1 MTTTTTGFPEEVTT
15 TAVTTATTNTDDGG
29 GEGNRTNSQSTSNL
43 SDNNSISPPA
53 TLDARRPS
61 AILQLNKATNTWKI
75 TQQSKQRNNSQHSQ
89 HKRKSS
95 MKRGG
100 GSGSS
105 GSGKNSLHS
114 SFLKLQAYLRQENA
128 AEFRFRTMVAFIFFA
143 ILVLVLLTRY
153 MHYQREINMSIIR
166 QIYLHKNNR
175 KITFI
180 DKDGGNLLH
189 IHYGLNIP
197 ADIQPVNCRSISENT
212 VHCLDWKYRAHL
224 NVKSYK
230 ENYRNALKV
239 EDPVTCYKFKW
250 QSYEKYSTI
259 KDCFDM
265 TDSHWWEIFCFVF
278 VEDFPH

>member
-1 MTTTTTGFPEEVTT
+1 MTTTVP
-15 TAVTTATTNTDDGG
+15 TATTNTDDGG
-29 GEGNRTNSQSTSNL
+29 GNRTNSQSTSNL
-43 SDNNSISPPA
+43 SDNNSISPPT

-61 AILQLNKATNTWKI
+61 SNAILQLNKETNTWKI
-75 TQQSKQRNNSQHSQ
+75 TQQSKRNNSHQSQ
-89 HKRKSS
+89 QKRKSS

-100 GSGSS
+100 GGGSS
-105 GSGKNSLHS
+105 GGGKNSFHW

-128 AEFRFRTMVAFIFFA
+128 AEFRFRIAVAFIFFS
-143 ILVLVLLTRY
+143 IVVLVLLTRY
-153 MHYQREINMSIIR
+153 MHYQREINLSIIR

-197 ADIQPVNCRSISENT
+197 SDITPVNCRSISENT

-224 NVKSYK
+224 NVKSYR

-265 TDSHWWEIFCFVF
+265 TDSHW
-278 VEDFPH
+278 